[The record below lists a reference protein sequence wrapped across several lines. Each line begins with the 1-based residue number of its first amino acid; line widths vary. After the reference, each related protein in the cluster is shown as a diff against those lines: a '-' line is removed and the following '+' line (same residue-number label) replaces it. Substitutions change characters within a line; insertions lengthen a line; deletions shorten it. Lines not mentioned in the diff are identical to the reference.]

1 MEQGRSLLTTG
12 FPPRP
17 AGKLLT
23 FPNAAPAAVER
34 EHGIAASDSFS
45 GVLLRHLD
53 RLAVSGANVLI
64 SGETGTGKEVIAR
77 KIHERSGRRGRFI
90 AINCGAFSE
99 NLVEAELFGH
109 EAGAFT
115 GARHDRMGWFEAAN
129 GGTILLDE
137 IGDLPPSMQV
147 KLLRVLQEK
156 EIVRIG
162 SREATPIDVR
172 VLAATNVDLRM
183 AVEGGQ
189 FRQDLFYRISVA
201 PIWLSPLRE
210 RTAEIMD
217 LVRHFIVLYGPENG
231 FGAVAVSPAA
241 ERALLT
247 YHWPGNV
254 RELENV
260 VRCAL
265 VICRGDVLEP
275 ADLHLSGLI
284 GRPLGGRSNVRADP
298 LHDLKVSVRRLFLS
312 DEAPVYE
319 MVEQILVHEA
329 FEFSRR
335 NQVRAA
341 KLLGVSRNVIRTQLK
356 RFGLL
361 RGSEASATD
370 DLSESGIAT

>member
-1 MEQGRSLLTTG
+1 MEQVRSLSTG
-12 FPPRP
+12 SSARP
-17 AGKLLT
+17 AATLLT
-23 FPNAAPAAVER
+23 FPNPGSGAADR
-34 EHGIAASDSFS
+34 EHGISDSDSFS
-45 GVLLRHLD
+45 SVLLRHLD
-53 RLAVSGANVLI
+53 RLALSNANVLI

-115 GARHDRMGWFEAAN
+115 GAKHERMGWFEAAN

-137 IGDLPPSMQV
+137 IGDLPPAMQV

-162 SREATPIDVR
+162 SREPTPIDVR

-183 AVEGGQ
+183 AVESGQ

-201 PIWLSPLRE
+201 PIWLAPLRE
-210 RTAEIMD
+210 RTDEIMG
-217 LVRHFIVLYGPENG
+217 LVKHFIGLYGPESG
-231 FGAVAVSPAA
+231 HTVVAVAAAA
-241 ERALLT
+241 EKALMA

-260 VRCAL
+260 IRCAL
-265 VICRGDVLEP
+265 VICRGSLLEP
-275 ADLHLSGLI
+275 SDLHLSGLN

-298 LHDLKVSVRRLFLS
+298 LHDLKVNVRRLFLN
-312 DEAPVYE
+312 DEVAVYE
-319 MVEQILVHEA
+319 TVEQVLVHEA

-341 KLLGVSRNVIRTQLK
+341 KILGVSRNVIRTQLK

-361 RGSEASATD
+361 RGAEAALPE
-370 DLSESGIAT
+370 DLSESGLAT

>member
-1 MEQGRSLLTTG
+1 MEQGRSLLATG
-12 FPPRP
+12 FPVRST
-17 AGKLLT
+17 GKLLT
-23 FPNAAPAAVER
+23 FPNAGAAAAER
-34 EHGIAASDSFS
+34 GRGIAASDSLS
-45 GVLLRHLD
+45 GVLLQHLD

-77 KIHERSGRRGRFI
+77 KIHERSGRQGRFV

-115 GARHDRMGWFEAAN
+115 GARNERMGWFEAAN

-137 IGDLPPSMQV
+137 IGDLPLSMQV

-162 SREATPIDVR
+162 SRETTPIDVR

-201 PIWLSPLRE
+201 PIWLAPLRE
-210 RTAEIMD
+210 RTDEIMD
-217 LVRHFIVLYGPENG
+217 LVRHFIALFGPESG
-231 FGAVAVSPAA
+231 LGSVAVSQAA
-241 ERALLT
+241 EKELLA

-265 VICRGDVLEP
+265 VVCRGDVLEP
-275 ADLHLSGLI
+275 ADLHLSGLV

-312 DEAPVYE
+312 DDASVYE
-319 MVEQILVHEA
+319 SVERVLVHEA
-329 FEFSRR
+329 FEHSRR

-341 KLLGVSRNVIRTQLK
+341 RLLGVSRNVIRTQLK

-361 RGSEASATD
+361 RSGEEAQSD
-370 DLSESGIAT
+370 DLAEPSIAT